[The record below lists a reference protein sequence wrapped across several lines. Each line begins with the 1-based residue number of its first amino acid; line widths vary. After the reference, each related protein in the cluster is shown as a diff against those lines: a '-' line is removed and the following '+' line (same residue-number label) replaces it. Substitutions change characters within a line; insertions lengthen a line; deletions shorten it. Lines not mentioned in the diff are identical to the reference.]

1 MEWQAE
7 RGGEGVPWQPGQPNT
22 PWLSAGWQMAQP
34 DRPTSLELLT
44 KTITFMKREIPA
56 KIRFLI
62 LAGNSGGNVL
72 IGLSWEQ
79 KTLIRDGGRERCRL
93 ASVGI

>member
-1 MEWQAE
+1 MASRDGR
-7 RGGEGVPWQPGQPNT
+7 RGLPWQPGQPNP
-22 PWLSAGWQMAQP
+22 PWLSVGWQMAQP

-44 KTITFMKREIPA
+44 KTITFMKREIHA
-56 KIRFLI
+56 TIRFLI

-79 KTLIRDGGRERCRL
+79 TTLIRDGGRERCKL